1 MPVAPTEPQNPAETL
16 QRLIAQVQPE
26 PLRDFL
32 KQNPD
37 WQALQARGFTAWT
50 RVLVDK
56 KSKRQRLLEIL
67 LEKGLDPD
75 RAVVYKG
82 KQRLPISLAI
92 QHGRAGVLLRLLEA
106 GAKAGFTFKKRSP
119 LSVFTENFEK
129 SPLDLRGRVV
139 EKADQKVL
147 EQWQKRLLDA
157 GARPSP
163 EFMADCYRRA
173 QPVDSCYRQWLI
185 QWWDKGLRPIA
196 PPTIEGQELGPTYEV
211 LRLALQTT
219 DQQPLDWLKKAI
231 QERPLS
237 PAWLSLAAGR
247 VDSLP
252 SPVRLS
258 QVVERVEK
266 ATVHQNWSN
275 AWSVNARNAFES
287 AVVGNRSS
295 YAMKRELHY
304 TLLLWALDNGLPADS
319 LVSGR
324 RPFAKPFLTGSSPTK
339 LTWAVL
345 QKIADAGFSL
355 DSVLGSESGPQVQ
368 TIEQF
373 LAEKNAGFWSVPTNA
388 ARARQIFLDSR
399 LSRPMGHAAPKVRL

>member
-1 MPVAPTEPQNPAETL
+1 MSLAPSEPQTPAEVL
-16 QRLIAQVQPE
+16 QRLIARVQPG
-26 PLRDFL
+26 PLREFL

-37 WQALQARGFTAWT
+37 WQTLQAKGFTAWT
-50 RVLVDK
+50 RVLTDK
-56 KSKRQRLLEIL
+56 RFKRNDLIEIL
-67 LEKGLDPD
+67 LEQGLDPN
-75 RAVVYKG
+75 RAVLYKG
-82 KQRLPISLAI
+82 KQRFPISLTI
-92 QHGRAGVLLRLLEA
+92 QHGRAWVLLRLLET
-106 GAKAGFTFKKRSP
+106 GARANFTFKKRSP

-129 SPLDLRGRVV
+129 NPLDFRGRVV
-139 EKADQKVL
+139 EKADQNVL
-147 EQWQKRLLDA
+147 EEWQKRLLDA

-173 QPVDSCYRQWLI
+173 QPVDSCYRQWLV
-185 QWWDKGLRPIA
+185 QWWDKGLRPTA
-196 PPTIEGQELGPTYEV
+196 PPTIEGQELGPNYEV

-219 DQQPLDWLKKAI
+219 DQQPLDWLEKAI

-258 QVVERVEK
+258 QVVDRVERS
-266 ATVHQNWSN
+266 TVHQNWSN

-287 AVVGNRSS
+287 VVVGNRSS

-304 TLLLWALDNGLPADS
+304 QLLLWALDHGLPADS
-319 LVSGR
+319 LVSSR

-339 LTWAVL
+339 LTWEVL
-345 QKIADAGFSL
+345 QKIADAGFAL

-373 LAEKNAGFWSVPTNA
+373 LAEKNTGFWSKPTNA
-388 ARARQIFLDSR
+388 ARVRQIFLDAR
-399 LSRPMGHAAPKVRL
+399 LSPSIGPTVPKVRL